1 MAESKGYDISKGT
14 ETGLKILCE
23 TTAKQNQILKQ
34 GRPLL
39 NRGRIV
45 LITHFRDQHHL
56 LKVLEAFRKDF
67 REINEVIYIVAL
79 TQRCLLNQAKFLNIF
94 LEAD

>member
-56 LKVLEAFRKDF
+56 LKVLEAFRNDF
-67 REINEVIYIVAL
+67 REINEVILYCCIDAKMHFN
-79 TQRCLLNQAKFLNIF
+79 CILNAHCPF
-94 LEAD
+94 

>member
-56 LKVLEAFRKDF
+56 LKVLEAFRNDF
-67 REINEVIYIVAL
+67 REINEVSTIVAL
-79 TQRCLLNQAKFLNIF
+79 TQRCILTAY
-94 LEAD
+94 